1 MRKFKN
7 IFFIGFL
14 FSLHLALTS
23 YINSSFLSTFLK
35 EQNVGFLYTL
45 GFTISIIAL
54 LLVPKI
60 LRKVG
65 GYKFLLWI
73 IGLNAISLLS
83 ISAFKSIFL
92 IIPIFVSY
100 LTLNIMIIFSLDE
113 LLSISSKNSGIG
125 KIRGFY
131 LMIVSLAWVIAPSI
145 SGAILNNFS
154 FSVIYFISFVLMI
167 ILFIFSYFSL
177 KDLTDPKYDK
187 TPIIKSL
194 KIFFKNRNL
203 IRAYKINFLLQ
214 FFFAFMVIYTPIY
227 LNAHLGFSW
236 GEIGKIFTIMLM
248 PFVILPSFLGKYSD
262 RIGERKMLILGFVI
276 TSLATLSLFF
286 IKQPEIWIWAL
297 LLFATRIGASTIE
310 IMSDVYFFKH
320 ITPENDE
327 FVGIYRNTAPV
338 AYIIAPLV
346 AFFIFTFTP
355 AFNFIYLILGA
366 FMLYGIYL
374 SSTIKKSDI

>member
-262 RIGERKMLILGFVI
+262 RIGERKMLILGFAI

>member
-236 GEIGKIFTIMLM
+236 GEIGKIFTIMLI

-262 RIGERKMLILGFVI
+262 RIGERKMLILGFAI